1 MPEAIAPAV
10 LICITHSFP
19 FDIGDDHFE
28 DELKVLSEMAAEIIV
43 VPRSAVKQQTRLLPQ
58 HVKIMAIPFRI
69 SWASKWK
76 ALIQLDWKV
85 LRQEVKFVK
94 MNFNRWPAMAMLR
107 NMFGSL
113 LIATDLEK
121 KLAPVVKQYAAKGY
135 TIHLYSYWND
145 LSAVALALLKNRYPA
160 IRVYSRA
167 HAFEIYDERHAM
179 NYIPFQKIKFDTL
192 NQIFFISSFGLNYIR
207 RRFPALNFDR
217 CRISRLGCFEMPGAP
232 YSKLAACIRIV
243 SIGYNYSIKRI
254 ELLAKSLAAVS
265 GLEVQ
270 WKHVGTAMHDQSRY
284 EKIVASLIATNPAV
298 HLQFTGNLNHSQF
311 AELYAS
317 TVFDLLINLS
327 ALEGV
332 PVSMMECMSAGIPV
346 MATAVGGVPE
356 IVKDGFNGILLT
368 PHPSPGEVA
377 TALEKFHA
385 RSEAEIMEF
394 RRHAYASWKQEY
406 NAGVNYPEFV
416 QELLMLPVTS

>member
-1 MPEAIAPAV
+1 MPEANAPAV

-43 VPRSAVKQQTRLLPQ
+43 VPRSAVKKQTRWLPE

-69 SWASKWK
+69 SLASKWK
-76 ALIQLDWKV
+76 ALIQMDWKV
-85 LRQEVKFVK
+85 LWQEVRFVK
-94 MNFNRWPAMAMLR
+94 TNFKRWPAIAMLR
-107 NMFGSL
+107 NMIGSL

-121 KLAPVVKQYAAKGY
+121 KLAPVVRHYAAKGY
-135 TIHLYSYWND
+135 AIHLYSYWND

-160 IRVYSRA
+160 IGVYARA
-167 HAFEIYDERHAM
+167 HAFEIYDERHAL

-207 RRFPALNFDR
+207 QRFPALHFDR

-232 YSKLAACIRIV
+232 YSRMAACIRIV

-254 ELLAKSLAAVS
+254 ELLAESLAAVS
-265 GLEVQ
+265 KLEVQ
-270 WKHVGTAMHDQSRY
+270 WKHVGTAMDDHNRY
-284 EKIVASLIATNPAV
+284 EKKLASLIATNAAV
-298 HLQFTGNLNHSQF
+298 HLQFTGNLNHRQL
-311 AELYAS
+311 AELFAS
-317 TVFDLLINLS
+317 TPFDLLLNLS
-327 ALEGV
+327 ALEGI

-356 IVKDGFNGILLT
+356 IVKDGFNGILLP

-377 TALEKFHA
+377 IALEKFHA

-394 RRHAYASWKQEY
+394 RRHAYETWLQQY
-406 NAGVNYPEFV
+406 NAGVNYTEFAKV
-416 QELLMLPVTS
+416 LLPPVIS